1 MAQLDQ
7 RAIKKKEPQQYTF
20 IDGKSCQRLITRQ
33 ENLLSFAPPP
43 STEQTKGEIILSLW
57 PTCCM
62 KPENIQWA
70 GWRYDSTR
78 VKEKHEHT
86 ERLLHKRSLA
96 LDPWRWALH
105 MVASPKENSSNAT
118 YQPSVSSSLINW
130 RRIYAGAWTLKTKT
144 KKRKT
149 LLGVWQNLPH
159 VPRRCQRRINGGRH
173 SEETQDD
180 LLMQYWIT
188 MRPLVT
194 GALQLLYRIFLSL
207 SPVIP
212 KCKKKW
218 KR

>member
-1 MAQLDQ
+1 
-7 RAIKKKEPQQYTF
+7 
-20 IDGKSCQRLITRQ
+20 
-33 ENLLSFAPPP
+33 
-43 STEQTKGEIILSLW
+43 
-57 PTCCM
+57 M

-70 GWRYDSTR
+70 GWRSDSTR
-78 VKEKHEHT
+78 MKEKHEHT

-118 YQPSVSSSLINW
+118 YQRTVSSSLINW
-130 RRIYAGAWTLKTKT
+130 RRTYAGAWTLKTKT

-173 SEETQDD
+173 SEETEDD
-180 LLMQYWIT
+180 LVMQYWIT

-212 KCKKKW
+212 KCKKKEERE
-218 KR
+218 KM